1 MTDAQFRSVEHRSY
15 AGTGKS
21 QKTFCHFE
29 LFLGPVQL
37 TYEMIGVKHQQRRA
51 SVLSDVELAR
61 AAQNGDAASV
71 GVLLERHRAAL
82 YALALRIL
90 GRGPEA
96 QDAVQEAFLIA
107 LNSIDRLREPEA
119 VGGWLRGI
127 VRNVCLMRLR
137 EKRGEVLLDEHAH
150 RVEEW
155 SFELSA
161 EDYIDRMA
169 LREWVWAALYELP
182 EVLRVTAMLRYFGSY
197 ASYEEI
203 SALLGVPVGTVRSRL
218 NQVKVKL
225 AEALLKTAGLEH
237 DEARRLTDS
246 QTRYF
251 SAVFDEYNRG
261 QGYETLTSTLS
272 DDFLHVRSDGVTG
285 GLGWFV
291 EELEDDLETGMKL
304 HLTNIV
310 ASRDVTVVEGI
321 FENPPDNPFHCPPAT
336 SQVYFYR
343 DGRVHLMREYFAP
356 RPHTEDE

>member
-1 MTDAQFRSVEHRSY
+1 M
-15 AGTGKS
+15 
-21 QKTFCHFE
+21 
-29 LFLGPVQL
+29 
-37 TYEMIGVKHQQRRA
+37 
-51 SVLSDVELAR
+51 LSDVELAR

-107 LNSIDRLREPEA
+107 LNSIDQLREPEA

-137 EKRGEVLLDEHAH
+137 EKRGEVLLEEHAH
-150 RVEEW
+150 RVEEH
-155 SFELSA
+155 SFEPSA
-161 EDYIDRMA
+161 EEYIDRLA

-203 SALLGVPVGTVRSRL
+203 SAVLGVPVGTVKSRL
-218 NQVKVKL
+218 NQVKIKL

-237 DEARRLTDS
+237 DEARVVTES
-246 QTRYF
+246 QARFFTT
-251 SAVFDEYNRG
+251 VFDEYNRG
-261 QGYETLTSTLS
+261 QGYELFASAFS
-272 DDFLHVRSDGVTG
+272 DDPSFARSNSVNR
-285 GLGWFV
+285 GLGWLV
-291 EELEDDLETGMKL
+291 EELEGDLQVGMKL
-304 HLTNIV
+304 HLTNIF
-310 ASRDVTVVEGI
+310 ASKDVTIVEGDL
-321 FENPPDNPFHCPPAT
+321 ENPPDNPFHCPPAT

-343 DGRVHLMREYFAP
+343 DGRICLMREYFAP
-356 RPHTEDE
+356 RPERRERTAHEKP